1 MEARILVIEANTDL
15 RKLFGHLLAAEG
27 YLVDTCADWQ
37 AADDY
42 LKQGLPSLI
51 IYDWEQNSPA
61 GYLWAEALRTAS
73 TTTKVPVLFVSD
85 SPPSRQILERL
96 TAADIALIDKPFDIF
111 VFRRR
116 VDALLGIRERALG
129 V

>member
-1 MEARILVIEANTDL
+1 METRILVIESNPDL
-15 RKLFGHLLAAEG
+15 RKLFEHLISADG
-27 YLVDTCADWQ
+27 YLVDTCPDWH

-42 LKQGLPSLI
+42 LKQGLPNLI
-51 IYDWEQNSPA
+51 IYDWEMGNLA
-61 GYLWAEALRTAS
+61 GYMWSEALRTAS
-73 TTTKVPVLFVSD
+73 ATAKVPVLFVSD